1 MTENNKKAL
10 DEASKMEA
18 IKNMKSPAII
28 MNPNDYK
35 KLLSEMNTLTTLP
48 PLYNGIPVHELNY
61 IEEGEFFIYDTHK
74 SNDLV
79 TLPLINSIA
88 YNVESMGS
96 YCPNLKLK
104 L

>member
-1 MTENNKKAL
+1 MTEDKNKAL

-28 MNPNDYK
+28 MNPNDYR

-48 PLYNGIPVHELNY
+48 PLYNGIPVHELSY
-61 IEEGEFFIYDTHK
+61 IEEGKFFVYDMHK

-79 TLPLINSIA
+79 TLPLIN
-88 YNVESMGS
+88 
-96 YCPNLKLK
+96 K
-104 L
+104 